1 MKDMLICIDKA
12 KTYRKRGKGYHKN
25 YKDIIITFDI
35 ETTALENDN
44 AIMYIWQLAYESKDG
59 VKAITGRTWEEFEEV
74 VYDINNTLG
83 PHERV
88 IIWVHNLQYEFSFLK
103 GILKF
108 DDVFAIRTR
117 RVLYAV
123 CGGIEF
129 RCTYLLTNMSLDR
142 FLQQMD
148 VEHKKL
154 TLDYNKKRYPWTDLT
169 PNEYAY
175 CINDVIG
182 LAEAMRRRLEL
193 DNDNVATVPYT
204 STGYIRRDAKRA
216 YAKISYGYRREIL
229 PDYGPY
235 RLLRLAFRGGN
246 CHANRWITGHII
258 EDVKSYDRA
267 SSYPDV
273 MLTCEYPA
281 SQFYHL
287 GPVTLKE
294 FNRLYNI
301 PKAIIME
308 VRLTELD
315 LKDIFYPI
323 PYLARFK
330 CREVGKILLD
340 NGRIIKADTLVTVIN
355 DIDYKILS
363 QQYNFKMEILDLYY
377 ARYGK
382 ISGNITDLI
391 IRDYQNKTS
400 FKGKDPY
407 YYARSKERVN
417 AYYGMFA
424 QDPVRDNLLYIGGEE
439 VFRPEGLGP
448 IELLERYNKKGFLPY
463 QVGCWV
469 TSWARYRL
477 EQGIRI
483 VHDNGGMVCYV
494 DTDSVKYKDHN
505 AAIEKGFEEFNKK
518 AAFCSREAGLV
529 GIDDNGKEYPA
540 GIYEYEGSYRRFKTL
555 GAKKYVY
562 EDDSG
567 LHITIAGVNKK
578 TGAAELGKIENF
590 KNGFTFREAGG
601 LESVYNDGVDFEMEI
616 DGHLVRIRDN
626 VCLKQST
633 YTIGQTKDYMQ
644 LLTALSNEIYF
655 NDLL

>member
-258 EDVKSYDRA
+258 EDVKS
-267 SSYPDV
+267 
-273 MLTCEYPA
+273 
-281 SQFYHL
+281 
-287 GPVTLKE
+287 
-294 FNRLYNI
+294 
-301 PKAIIME
+301 
-308 VRLTELD
+308 
-315 LKDIFYPI
+315 
-323 PYLARFK
+323 
-330 CREVGKILLD
+330 
-340 NGRIIKADTLVTVIN
+340 
-355 DIDYKILS
+355 
-363 QQYNFKMEILDLYY
+363 
-377 ARYGK
+377 
-382 ISGNITDLI
+382 
-391 IRDYQNKTS
+391 
-400 FKGKDPY
+400 
-407 YYARSKERVN
+407 
-417 AYYGMFA
+417 
-424 QDPVRDNLLYIGGEE
+424 
-439 VFRPEGLGP
+439 
-448 IELLERYNKKGFLPY
+448 
-463 QVGCWV
+463 
-469 TSWARYRL
+469 
-477 EQGIRI
+477 
-483 VHDNGGMVCYV
+483 
-494 DTDSVKYKDHN
+494 
-505 AAIEKGFEEFNKK
+505 
-518 AAFCSREAGLV
+518 
-529 GIDDNGKEYPA
+529 
-540 GIYEYEGSYRRFKTL
+540 
-555 GAKKYVY
+555 
-562 EDDSG
+562 
-567 LHITIAGVNKK
+567 
-578 TGAAELGKIENF
+578 
-590 KNGFTFREAGG
+590 
-601 LESVYNDGVDFEMEI
+601 
-616 DGHLVRIRDN
+616 
-626 VCLKQST
+626 
-633 YTIGQTKDYMQ
+633 
-644 LLTALSNEIYF
+644 
-655 NDLL
+655 